1 MIERHRDDESFL
13 DFCLRYIDDVF
24 FTSNEPPQMVERIFK
39 EANRYHTNIKLTG
52 DIGKCVNFLD
62 MCITNTDSIL
72 STSVY
77 HKAAAE
83 PYVIPFKSDHARHTF
98 RNIIRGALVRA
109 IRYSSTLEMFNK
121 ERRYIRLMLLYN
133 GHVSFVLFILLL
145 NELPDV

>member
-1 MIERHRDDESFL
+1 MNLIAGHRDDDAFI

-24 FTSNEPPQMVERIFK
+24 FTSNESPEAIEQIFD
-39 EANRYHTNIKLTG
+39 EANHYHANIKLTG
-52 DIGKCVNFLD
+52 DVGKCVNFLD
-62 MCITNTDSIL
+62 VCITNTDGIL

-77 HKAAAE
+77 HKEASE

-109 IRYSSTLEMFNK
+109 IRYSSALEIFDK

-133 GHVSFVLFILLL
+133 GHVSLFSFTSLERTI
-145 NELPDV
+145 